1 MLPVQVPRATELAV
15 YRIVRVP
22 VVSLSRC
29 ASSIMTRMLF
39 LQKDFKPP
47 SLIDIPSPAC
57 HSQNPC

>member
-1 MLPVQVPRATELAV
+1 MLPVPVSRAIVLAV
-15 YRIVRVP
+15 YWIVRVP

-29 ASSIMTRMLF
+29 ASSIMMLF

-57 HSQNPC
+57 HGQKPC